1 MAGSDGA
8 ASVLVEL
15 GTASQ
20 IFAISLRIFDGS
32 FAVTYWL
39 RAVAIAIDMFGVA
52 ANFSARVLS
61 WRKEFDQLAHLVP
74 TRRQIL
80 QLVALG
86 PPAVVPGCGA
96 DRHGDRRAGRERR
109 LVNGNQAVCWRLRQ
123 PIPSSKATS
132 TASAARVMS
141 GT

>member
-1 MAGSDGA
+1 MDYPTDTALLVRLRAGEQRAFRELIASYQGA
-8 ASVLVEL
+8 M
-15 GTASQ
+15 
-20 IFAISLRIFDGS
+20 
-32 FAVTYWL
+32 